1 MMHWRRV
8 AAVQEVTAT
17 IVHGVGVVEDVIARM
32 ALKSALF
39 DEVTVD
45 HGANWIVLFAA
56 SVRDENGAADA
67 ILPALDGVP
76 LYEEAAGWWL
86 PVGVEIAAPTHA
98 HPSLRQ
104 ALAAVH
110 DLRGPAIVVP
120 RFADDA
126 LSTNEAD
133 VYAIDARVPLSRYR
147 LAAA

>member
-1 MMHWRRV
+1 MHWRRV

-17 IVHGVGVVEDVIARM
+17 IVRGVGVVEDVIAQM

-56 SVRDENGAADA
+56 SVHDGNGAADA

-98 HPSLRQ
+98 QASLRQ
-104 ALAAVH
+104 ALAAVYA
-110 DLRGPAIVVP
+110 LRGLAIIVP
-120 RFADDA
+120 HFAEDA
-126 LSTNEAD
+126 ALTSQAD
-133 VYAIDARVPLSRYR
+133 LYALGARMPLSHYR